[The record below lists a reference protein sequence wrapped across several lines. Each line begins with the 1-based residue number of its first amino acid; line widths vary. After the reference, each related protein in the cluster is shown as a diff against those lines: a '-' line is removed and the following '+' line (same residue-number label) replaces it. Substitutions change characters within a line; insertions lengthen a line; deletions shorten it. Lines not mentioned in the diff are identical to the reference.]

1 MLRKFKSR
9 TQPKDR
15 TAEKD
20 RDDRRNRE
28 KGRRVRGEA
37 DDYHDHHHRAAG
49 QDREKEQAKH
59 EDRRMSMS
67 SLVSNNTK
75 AGDSNEKISRRSSIR
90 IPHSA
95 TSATFSIGNSNGNS
109 NSGNGNGNGYSNS
122 PENGYA
128 LKKGNSY
135 LASSSEGANA
145 LSRSAVS
152 SKDEAAHKRGL
163 NVVPQTFS
171 AEEAR
176 NLKFH
181 VTNSLNPQMPFGDGS
196 EKLFGIE
203 NFGYIC
209 YVSSIFQ
216 CLYHTPQFR
225 KAILEYPPRA
235 SPIERRR
242 KFTVPGKEVGK
253 VPHALTPQPNSMNQQ
268 NYTNR
273 AGSSSPVIP
282 ATPNSQGSSA
292 NLSSTS
298 SGMRKLSLFSRSNL
312 DSSSSVLSSIDNSDG
327 AENGGN
333 DTNAIY
339 SQSDFTV
346 SDTHKD
352 TQLEKALTEKYPAL
366 KDIETNYFLNSQK
379 NLTLVGV
386 IDEPSAS
393 LEWRKKASLIRG
405 PIINLDEPFLKEY
418 GMKEENMFTVIKD
431 AFECITE
438 NASKT
443 GVLSPYNLID
453 VIKRENIL
461 FRNAQHQDAHEFL
474 NFLINNVLESMKQY
488 NKESII
494 TDIFEG
500 ELTSETKCLTCD
512 NSSYRNEKFL
522 DLSIDLEPDSSITN
536 CLKMFSKIEMLN
548 ENNKFYCENCYSY
561 QEAAKSIK
569 LRKIPKILAFHL
581 KRFKYSEKLDRLVK
595 LFYRVEYVKTL
606 RICNTT
612 KDSEQP
618 DKLYELYGVVVHIGG
633 GPYHGHYV
641 SLVKTELYGW
651 LLFDDETIEK
661 IDEDYVFKFF
671 GDGCGLATAYL
682 LFYREVDDEKK
693 FFEDQLY
700 NGLDSECDDADH
712 NSAHTAD
719 RGYSLSERNNDS
731 SNSNSDEHK
740 GVINHRFTFKK
751 PTISTATSSSAS
763 SSPPDATFFE
773 AEEPS
778 NPIANDPTMLAA
790 PSSHTA
796 TATPLTTPVVYPET
810 RLPQRQTSEIA
821 PLKYTVNSSQDQ
833 VDEFDPFSQADYG
846 DVSSSG
852 YGGDHISKVTT
863 KSTMDTAGTTG
874 TATNDT
880 PKASQRRRSSLFRGL
895 TNDSHNTVAGS
906 HSISVS
912 TSEYTNTG
920 SRRSSIFGF
929 RKKSAN

>member
-1 MLRKFKSR
+1 
-9 TQPKDR
+9 
-15 TAEKD
+15 
-20 RDDRRNRE
+20 
-28 KGRRVRGEA
+28 
-37 DDYHDHHHRAAG
+37 
-49 QDREKEQAKH
+49 
-59 EDRRMSMS
+59 
-67 SLVSNNTK
+67 
-75 AGDSNEKISRRSSIR
+75 
-90 IPHSA
+90 
-95 TSATFSIGNSNGNS
+95 
-109 NSGNGNGNGYSNS
+109 
-122 PENGYA
+122 
-128 LKKGNSY
+128 
-135 LASSSEGANA
+135 
-145 LSRSAVS
+145 
-152 SKDEAAHKRGL
+152 
-163 NVVPQTFS
+163 
-171 AEEAR
+171 
-176 NLKFH
+176 
-181 VTNSLNPQMPFGDGS
+181 
-196 EKLFGIE
+196 
-203 NFGYIC
+203 
-209 YVSSIFQ
+209 
-216 CLYHTPQFR
+216 
-225 KAILEYPPRA
+225 
-235 SPIERRR
+235 
-242 KFTVPGKEVGK
+242 
-253 VPHALTPQPNSMNQQ
+253 MNQQ

-312 DSSSSVLSSIDNSDG
+312 DSSSSVLSSVENSDV

-333 DTNAIY
+333 DNSNAIY

-346 SDTHKD
+346 SDAHKD
-352 TQLEKALTEKYPAL
+352 KQLEKSLTEKYPAL

-379 NLTLVGV
+379 NVTLVGV
-386 IDEPSAS
+386 INEPSAS

-405 PIINLDEPFLKEY
+405 PIINLDEPFLKTY

-443 GVLSPYNLID
+443 GVLSPYNLIE

-569 LRKIPKILAFHL
+569 LKKIPKILAFHL

-651 LLFDDETIEK
+651 LLFDDETVEK

-682 LFYREVDDEKK
+682 LFYREVDDEQE
-693 FFEDQLY
+693 FFRDQLY
-700 NGLDSECDDADH
+700 NGLDSECDDAD
-712 NSAHTAD
+712 NSSAD
-719 RGYSLSERNNDS
+719 PDS
-731 SNSNSDEHK
+731 SNSDEQR

-751 PTISTATSSSAS
+751 PTISTATSSSS
-763 SSPPDATFFE
+763 SGPPVGTAFFK
-773 AEEPS
+773 AEETSDPTAS
-778 NPIANDPTMLAA
+778 DPTMAPEA
-790 PSSHTA
+790 PSAVTA
-796 TATPLTTPVVYPET
+796 TATPLTTPVVHSEAT
-810 RLPQRQTSEIA
+810 LPQRQTSDTV
-821 PLKYTVNSSQDQ
+821 PLKYTVNSSHDE
-833 VDEFDPFSQADYG
+833 VDEFDPFSQADHG
-846 DVSSSG
+846 DVNSSG

-863 KSTMDTAGTTG
+863 KSTMDTAGTGG
-874 TATNDT
+874 TATNDA
-880 PKASQRRRSSLFRGL
+880 PKASQKRRSSLFRGL
-895 TNDSHNTVAGS
+895 TNDSHSNVASS
-906 HSISVS
+906 HNNSVS
-912 TSEYTNTG
+912 TSEHINTG